1 MTNCRYCLVSL
12 NDISSSSSILQL
24 SFPFDSCSHSHSNN
38 IFSSSCSSPPT
49 IDIATIPRS
58 FEWDTITGHA
68 VLKAAG
74 GSLINFDG
82 TELQYGKPTFNNP
95 CLMAHGRILDYEE
108 PNTFSIDS
116 KAVLLI

>member
-1 MTNCRYCLVSL
+1 
-12 NDISSSSSILQL
+12 
-24 SFPFDSCSHSHSNN
+24 
-38 IFSSSCSSPPT
+38 
-49 IDIATIPRS
+49 
-58 FEWDTITGHA
+58 
-68 VLKAAG
+68 LKGAG

>member
-1 MTNCRYCLVSL
+1 VSL

-24 SFPFDSCSHSHSNN
+24 SFSFDSCFHSHSNN
-38 IFSSSCSSPPT
+38 IFSSSCSPL
-49 IDIATIPRS
+49 S

-68 VLKAAG
+68 VLKGAG